1 MSAAQRWAST
11 HLQTLRFLSLVFGG
25 LPWRLVW
32 LWAFTRP
39 PGCRVAYGTGKH
51 NDLFIEAGEKARWG
65 ALPATGA
72 ESGAPVPKQQA

>member
-25 LPWRLVW
+25 LPWPLVW

-39 PGCRVAYGTGKH
+39 PYRAAYRTGKH
-51 NDLFIEAGEKARWG
+51 NDLFIAAGEKARRG
-65 ALPATGA
+65 VLPPTGA
-72 ESGAPVPKQQA
+72 ESGTPAPKQQA